1 MTEDTPLPDS
11 EPTRTFAPPPEGTP
25 FGHYRLGRRLGAG
38 GMGEVYSAVDVN
50 LGRRVALK
58 FLPPSL
64 TADPEMKARLFREA
78 RSAAVLSHPNI
89 VTIYEVGETDGRPY
103 LAMELVEGKTLHS
116 VIADGETPI
125 TRAIEITGHI
135 ADGLAEAHSK
145 RVIHRDIK
153 PSNILIDL
161 KGRVKILDFGL
172 AKLESAEPLTQTG
185 STLGTLGYMSP
196 EQVESGQVDTRADIF
211 SLGVVMYQLFTGR
224 SPFVRDN
231 PPATLYAIVNDIPPK
246 ASTLR
251 PQIPPAIDRIIE
263 KAMAKLPARRYQSV
277 EELAD
282 DLRSIQNASTMSG
295 RIEQEQS
302 IAVLPFADMS
312 PAKDQE
318 YFCDGLAEELINALS
333 RLAGL
338 KVVSRTSAFQFKGL
352 NSDIR
357 TIGDKLGVS
366 TVLEGS
372 VRKSGDRLRIT
383 AQLIAVADGMHLWS
397 DKFDRTSDDLFA
409 IQDEISAT
417 IVETMKMKLIPS
429 EVAGLKQRRT
439 QNLQAYDMYL
449 QGRYFWNQRTHE
461 SIKRGLACFEKAIAL
476 DPEFALAYVG
486 LADSLFIAYAFDFL
500 SPGEAIPRAREIIST
515 SLKLDPLSAE
525 AHTSLASIQSYH
537 DWNWTEAKKSYQK
550 AIECNA
556 QYATAHHWYAEILM
570 ITGDSSS
577 ARREFALALGL
588 DPLSPIVNTMY
599 GIFLYKSGELAEAAS
614 VLTKAIDL
622 GSKIDTTY
630 ANLGYVFLDMGKRAE
645 GTECFDKM
653 LDMTDHN
660 AFSVAMTALA
670 ASKIGDQERARIL
683 NAEILEKLKSEYIPP
698 TLVSLAEW
706 SVGNIESA
714 RLWIDKAFA
723 VHDLELVFLT
733 IPAFDEIR
741 RDAHIASVVRKMGLN
756 P

>member
-1 MTEDTPLPDS
+1 MTEDTQPPDS
-11 EPTRTFAPPPEGTP
+11 EPTRTFALPPEGTP

-38 GMGEVYSAVDVN
+38 GMGEVYSAVDTN
-50 LGRRVALK
+50 LGRQVALK
-58 FLPPSL
+58 FLPPAL

-103 LAMELVEGKTLHS
+103 LAMELVEGKTLYA
-116 VIADGETPI
+116 VIAEGETPI
-125 TRAIEITGHI
+125 ARATEIAIHI
-135 ADGLAEAHSK
+135 ADGLAEAHAK
-145 RVIHRDIK
+145 GVIHRDIK
-153 PSNILIDL
+153 PSNILIDP

-211 SLGVVMYQLFTGR
+211 SLGVVMYQIFAGR
-224 SPFVRDN
+224 SPFARDN
-231 PPATLYAIVNDIPPK
+231 APATLYAIVHDAPPK

-251 PQIPPAIDRIIE
+251 PQIPPVIDRIIE
-263 KAMAKLPARRYQSV
+263 KAMAKSPARRYQSV
-277 EELAD
+277 EELAN
-282 DLRSIQNASTMSG
+282 DLRGIHGTSTNVG
-295 RIEQEQS
+295 RTEQEQS

-318 YFCDGLAEELINALS
+318 YFCDGLAEELINALT

-357 TIGDKLGVS
+357 TIGNKLGVS

-397 DKFDRTSDDLFA
+397 DKFDRNSDDLFA

-417 IVETMKMKLIPS
+417 IVETLKMKLIPS

-439 QNLQAYDMYL
+439 QNLQAYDLYL

-486 LADSLFIAYAFDFL
+486 LADSLFIAYAYDFM
-500 SPGEAIPRAREIIST
+500 SPAEAIPKAREVVST
-515 SLKLDPLSAE
+515 ALKLDPLSAE

-550 AIECNA
+550 AIECNT
-556 QYATAHHWYAEILM
+556 QYATAHHWYAEVLM
-570 ITGDSSS
+570 LTGDSVM
-577 ARREFALALGL
+577 AQREFDLALEL
-588 DPLSPIVNTMY
+588 DPLSHIVNTMY
-599 GIFLYKSGELAEAAS
+599 GAYLYTAGRLSEAVAA
-614 VLTKAIDL
+614 LRRAIEL
-622 GSKIDTTY
+622 GSRIDTTF
-630 ANLGYVFLDMGKRAE
+630 AFLGLVLLHEGQTVEGMG
-645 GTECFDKM
+645 CFESM
-653 LDMTDHN
+653 LELTNQN
-660 AFSVAMTALA
+660 AYSVSLCAFA
-670 ASKIGDQERARIL
+670 ASKIGDNERARKL
-683 NAEILEKLKSEYIPP
+683 HSVLLEKLKTEYVPP
-698 TLVSLAEW
+698 TLVSVAEW
-706 SVGNIESA
+706 SVGHFDEA
-714 RLWIDKAFA
+714 RQWIDKSFE
-723 VHDLELVFLT
+723 VHDLELVFLVL
-733 IPAFDEIR
+733 PAFDELR
-741 RDAHIASVVRKMGLN
+741 RDPHIASVVRKMGLN